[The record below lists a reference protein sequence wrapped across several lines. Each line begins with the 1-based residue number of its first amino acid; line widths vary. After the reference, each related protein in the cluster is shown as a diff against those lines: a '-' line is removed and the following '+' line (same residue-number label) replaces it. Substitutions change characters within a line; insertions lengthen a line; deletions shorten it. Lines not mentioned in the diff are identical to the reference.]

1 MANEA
6 APAVNAEPYRVALY
20 WAPAVGSAGWK
31 AGCQWLG
38 ADAATGEALSKPSV
52 PGVEPALVRQI
63 TAEPRRYG
71 WHATLKAPFRLRA
84 GETLASLDAA
94 VGSLAQVLS
103 ACPMPGLQVTI
114 LDGFVALR
122 PGKPLPRVDA
132 LAAACVKALHPLAEP
147 LSADELA
154 RRRKARLT
162 PQQDAL
168 LQAWGY
174 PWVLD
179 EFRFHCSLT
188 SRLEGLNEAQR
199 SAVLAAAQMHFN
211 DLPEQRLDRLSVYIE
226 PIKGAP
232 FRLHRQWEL
241 RP

>member
-1 MANEA
+1 MANETFTGM
-6 APAVNAEPYRVALY
+6 NAEPYRVALY

-38 ADAATGEALSKPSV
+38 ADAASGEALHQPTV
-52 PGVEPALVRQI
+52 PGVEPALMRQI

-71 WHATLKAPFRLRA
+71 WHATLKPPFRLRA
-84 GETLASLDAA
+84 GETLATLEAA
-94 VGSLAQVLS
+94 VASLAQVLS
-103 ACPMPGLQVTI
+103 GCPMPGLQVAM

-122 PGKPLPRVDA
+122 LGKPLPRVDA
-132 LAAACVKALHPLAEP
+132 LAAACVKALHALAEP

-154 RRRKARLT
+154 RRRKAQLT

-174 PWVLD
+174 PWVLE

-188 SRLEGLNEAQR
+188 SRLDGLNEAQR
-199 SAVLAAAQMHFN
+199 SAVLAAVQVHFSG
-211 DLPEQRLDRLSVYIE
+211 LPEQRLDRLSVYVE
-226 PIKGAP
+226 PTKGAP